1 MGQVCADL
9 FLLYR
14 CTWPSRATSK
24 WHIKFY
30 FVLTLHVCRMTLRV
44 DLVILRRSLRTIST
58 ILRVST
64 SIGAIQNAQDECLTP
79 HWSRAR
85 PKNGFSRFAEGATDT
100 ARDGSRDFRPT
111 RTSPNPPSGTC
122 ATPHDCLPGL
132 GPFSAGISLLG
143 APRTP
148 RGDPTATRPR
158 PGAGPGG
165 REPHR
170 PLPTHGPRMRREHA
184 LTHSPEVL
192 DRPAALQPALI

>member
-1 MGQVCADL
+1 MPAGVCGPAPL
-9 FLLYR
+9 R
-14 CTWPSRATSK
+14 RASNLMCQCA
-24 WHIKFY
+24 H
-30 FVLTLHVCRMTLRV
+30 TLRV

-122 ATPHDCLPGL
+122 ATPHYCLPGL
-132 GPFSAGISLLG
+132 GTFSAGISLLG

-148 RGDPTATRPR
+148 RGDPTATPR
-158 PGAGPGG
+158 RSRVPSTAG

-184 LTHSPEVL
+184 LTRFPNVL